1 MCKAGEVKVMWK
13 VSDSNIEGQG
23 IFATQNIKRGVVIG
37 DAYDIIGQVND
48 KYIAG
53 DITILGLMHNHSN
66 TPTAK
71 PEMYNDTIYFEARKN
86 IKVGEEITC
95 DYNEYNNI
103 LNIEKPQDKW

>member
-1 MCKAGEVKVMWK
+1 MWK
-13 VSDSNIEGQG
+13 VDTSNIEGQG
-23 IFATQNIKRGVVIG
+23 IFATENIKKGVVIG

-53 DITILGLMHNHSN
+53 DITILGSMHNHSD

-71 PEMYNDTIYFEARKN
+71 PEMYNDTIYFEALGYINK
-86 IKVGEEITC
+86 GEEITC

-103 LNIEKPQDKW
+103 ANIEKPRDEW